1 MIKKNISMITSHPA
15 PYMDVIFEQLSLKY
29 NLDVYYNHSKSK
41 DKSWKNQN
49 YTKGKHVGNFKESV
63 EGLYKILK
71 SDFVIVGGWSYKFN
85 IILIFLLIVFNKKFA
100 VTSDVPEVNRINTI
114 KRVIKTNI
122 FKLIPYF
129 FLTGHSCKEHYMSYY
144 NISEEK
150 IKIFPYGIIFPN
162 KKEIKEINKKRKND
176 ILNQNSK
183 IKILIAN
190 RFIKRKGYE
199 VIEECF
205 KRLKELDLLSE
216 LEITIIGNGELY
228 EKYKTIFYEIS
239 KEIKLLGWV
248 EIDEYEKLLNNCDIY
263 IHASLFE
270 PYGIPI
276 IDAMTRGKL
285 VIASSGVMSAVDFIS
300 NDYNGFI
307 YNSNTPNEL
316 SKILITLIKNKKKIY
331 LIGDHAFNCDFND
344 FRNYDKVVREALS
357 DGH

>member
-1 MIKKNISMITSHPA
+1 MSRKKISMITSHPA
-15 PYMDVIFEQLSLKY
+15 PYMDVVFEKLASAY

-49 YTKGKHVGNFKESV
+49 YTKGQNVKSFKESV
-63 EGLYKILK
+63 MAFNKILK

-85 IILIFLLIVFNKKFA
+85 IILIFLLITFRKKFA
-100 VTSDVPEVNRINTI
+100 VTSDVPEVHRINKI

-129 FLTGHSCKEHYMSYY
+129 FLTGRSCKEHYMKYY
-144 NISEEK
+144 NITDEK

-162 KKEIKEINKKRKND
+162 KKEIMDINKKRKND
-176 ILNQNSK
+176 ILNQNNK

-199 VIEECF
+199 VIEESF
-205 KRLKELDLLSE
+205 KRLKALELLSE
-216 LEITIIGNGELY
+216 FEITIIGNGELY
-228 EKYKTIFYEIS
+228 EKYKTIFSNIS

-276 IDAMTRGKL
+276 IDGMIRGKL
-285 VIASSGVMSAVDFIS
+285 VIASNGVMSAIDFIE
-300 NDYNGFI
+300 NHYNGFI
-307 YNSNTPNEL
+307 YDSNKASEL
-316 SKILITLIKNKKKIY
+316 SEILINLVKDKNNIY
-331 LIGDHAFNCDFND
+331 TIGNNAFNCDFSD
-344 FRNYDKVVREALS
+344 FINYDKVVQEILI
-357 DGH
+357 